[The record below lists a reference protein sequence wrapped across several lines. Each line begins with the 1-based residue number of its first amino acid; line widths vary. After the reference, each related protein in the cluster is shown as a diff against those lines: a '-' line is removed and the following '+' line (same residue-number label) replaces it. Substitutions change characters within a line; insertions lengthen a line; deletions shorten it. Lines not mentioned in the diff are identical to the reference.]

1 MVVETEA
8 PEQLRPSKRFEHL
21 PLTERPLWTV
31 LQVKSRQEKALADDL
46 ARRGIDHYLP
56 IVRQQKIYGGRKLQM
71 ELPLFPGYLFLFG
84 TNEDIYTADR
94 TRRVCKIIEVPQQKR
109 LEEELTNLKL
119 ALENSTS
126 LTAYPFLK
134 TGVQVEVCSGPL
146 RGLRGLVEHWSR
158 ADRLILQIEM
168 LGRAVSLEIG
178 PAELE
183 AVA

>member
-1 MVVETEA
+1 MPVETQVL
-8 PEQLRPSKRFEHL
+8 EQTRSTVRFDHL
-21 PLTERPLWTV
+21 PMTERRVWTV

-46 ARRGIDHYLP
+46 WRRGIDYYLP
-56 IVRQQKIYGGRKLQM
+56 LVRQQKIYGGRKFQM
-71 ELPLFPGYLFLFG
+71 ELPLFPGYVFLFG
-84 TNEDIYTADR
+84 TTDDIYTADR
-94 TRRVCKIIEVPQQKR
+94 TRRVSKIIEVHQQKR
-109 LEEELTNLKL
+109 LAEELSNLRL
-119 ALENSTS
+119 ALENSSS

-134 TGVQVEVCSGPL
+134 TGVQVEVCSGPF

-158 ADRLILQIEM
+158 ADRLILQIET